1 MNAQSSRL
9 CSNSIKAKSN
19 SLNMT
24 FSSFKVNCAPYFCF
38 KQLQKTHKVLKNVL
52 KQTNSL

>member
-38 KQLQKTHKVLKNVL
+38 KQLQK
-52 KQTNSL
+52 NSQGFKKRS